1 MYERLSGAEVSEQEG
16 TTFVQWR
23 ERAQSE
29 VADDRPQMRMLMIV
43 AAAVVVAGILI
54 GSIVLMLS

>member
-1 MYERLSGAEVSEQEG
+1 MSEQEG

>member
-1 MYERLSGAEVSEQEG
+1 MSEQEG

-29 VADDRPQMRMLMIV
+29 VADDRPKIRMIMIV
-43 AAAVVVAGILI
+43 AAVVVVAGIAI

>member
-1 MYERLSGAEVSEQEG
+1 VSEQEG

-29 VADDRPQMRMLMIV
+29 VAGDRPQMRMLMIV
-43 AAAVVVAGILI
+43 AAAVVVAGIVI